1 MLKGERISLR
11 PLELSDVD
19 LLYQWENNP
28 RIWRISNTQAPFS
41 KESLRSFIKRSHDIY
56 TDKQLRFII
65 ASGTDDAPLGT
76 LDLFD
81 CDFNNKRCG
90 IGILIAD
97 KENRRRGY
105 GYESLEMIKIY
116 ARDILDFHQLYAN
129 ILVSN
134 EESLALFK
142 KAGFEVIGEKK
153 DWVRI
158 GDEFENETLLQVILK
173 A

>member
-11 PLELSDVD
+11 PLELSDVE

-28 RIWRISNTQAPFS
+28 ENWRISNTQAPFS

-65 ASGTDDAPLGT
+65 ASCIDDTPLGT

-81 CDFNNKRCG
+81 CDFNNKRSG
-90 IGILIAD
+90 VGILIAN
-97 KENRRRGY
+97 KEDRRRGF
-105 GYESLEMIKIY
+105 GFESLQMIKVY

-134 EESLALFK
+134 EKSLALFE
-142 KAGFEVIGEKK
+142 KAGFEIVGEKK
-153 DWVRI
+153 EWVRI
-158 GDEFENETLLQVILK
+158 GDAFENEILLQAMLRP
-173 A
+173 